1 MLLKKDLLKYF
12 FIVLAI
18 RGGVF
23 AQGDCLL
30 RSRAFSNIDS
40 SISCIETCVSCGI
53 MDTAAYVNTI
63 CHLSDLYNKKSLY
76 VRSEKRLFG
85 LIPLLQ
91 PKLRKVLLGRVY
103 NQLANTYKL
112 SKQVALALKYYLE
125 SIKIFEAEKS
135 PSDLVKVYTDMA
147 EYNRSVAH
155 FDEARNYIKKAIDT
169 YTRSKVNDI
178 PKLIRV
184 YNRYAA
190 ILNESSDSDSCLI
203 FSLKALNLSRQI
215 GDLNSEATSLNEI
228 GYAMKNRRHVDSSM
242 KCYKKAVE
250 LWTKT
255 GADADA
261 AHGIFNMASLMS
273 HNFFPKKEIIPYYES
288 IIRRVKEKKV
298 DYPLDQVYF
307 ELSNCYFFLGDS
319 LTCYKIRQ
327 DYFSALIQQKQK
339 IFDAEVSNIREKYE
353 NEKYKKEISKVSG
366 ELEVTEKNLDQKKQE
381 NLIIYLSLGILI
393 ILMITI
399 GFLAKKIN
407 STNKTLKVKN
417 REKDSLIQEIHHRV
431 KNNLQFVSSLINM
444 QINSSKTSLEVDS
457 LSDASRRIRSMALV
471 HEMLYNQDD
480 LSGIEIKKYL
490 TELISSINDIVNS
503 KKIPIRFNLDCEV
516 MMFESSKA
524 IALGMITSEL
534 VSNSIK
540 YAFSET
546 TEPRIDI
553 SLHKMDSLGNI
564 SFTVRDNGKGLK
576 AESQEVPEKLGMR
589 LINIFSRQMKGE
601 YTFNNNNGLVYTL
614 VFKETGKNGKSE
626 STDS

>member
-228 GYAMKNRRHVDSSM
+228 GYAMK
-242 KCYKKAVE
+242 
-250 LWTKT
+250 
-255 GADADA
+255 
-261 AHGIFNMASLMS
+261 
-273 HNFFPKKEIIPYYES
+273 
-288 IIRRVKEKKV
+288 
-298 DYPLDQVYF
+298 
-307 ELSNCYFFLGDS
+307 
-319 LTCYKIRQ
+319 
-327 DYFSALIQQKQK
+327 
-339 IFDAEVSNIREKYE
+339 
-353 NEKYKKEISKVSG
+353 
-366 ELEVTEKNLDQKKQE
+366 
-381 NLIIYLSLGILI
+381 
-393 ILMITI
+393 
-399 GFLAKKIN
+399 
-407 STNKTLKVKN
+407 
-417 REKDSLIQEIHHRV
+417 
-431 KNNLQFVSSLINM
+431 
-444 QINSSKTSLEVDS
+444 
-457 LSDASRRIRSMALV
+457 
-471 HEMLYNQDD
+471 
-480 LSGIEIKKYL
+480 
-490 TELISSINDIVNS
+490 
-503 KKIPIRFNLDCEV
+503 
-516 MMFESSKA
+516 
-524 IALGMITSEL
+524 
-534 VSNSIK
+534 
-540 YAFSET
+540 
-546 TEPRIDI
+546 
-553 SLHKMDSLGNI
+553 
-564 SFTVRDNGKGLK
+564 
-576 AESQEVPEKLGMR
+576 
-589 LINIFSRQMKGE
+589 
-601 YTFNNNNGLVYTL
+601 
-614 VFKETGKNGKSE
+614 
-626 STDS
+626 